1 MQTKYRKHKRRNPD
15 REISEGK
22 KRREE
27 TVNTKYFW
35 NKQKFGPASKVR
47 HISVEEYLS
56 SAS

>member
-1 MQTKYRKHKRRNPD
+1 MQAKYKRHYRRNPD

-27 TVNTKYFW
+27 AVNTKYFW
-35 NKQKFGPASKVR
+35 CKQKFGPASKVR

>member
-1 MQTKYRKHKRRNPD
+1 MQAKYKRHYRRNPD

-27 TVNTKYFW
+27 TVNTKYFR